1 MLIANGSSWHF
12 DGAIQVVQTHETV
25 KRNLGSGAYSDDRYG
40 SKVITSE
47 GSTSIPVNNPD
58 EPNVEMSLVKI
69 LKLHKQQCDYF
80 AVIKP
85 GIFDP
90 IPQAITQIL
99 VYLGEE
105 PHTHVRDWSP
115 IVFFDGNWVHQQN
128 DYHFTLER
136 KYNGSSWFTR
146 VTATKQVAQVM
157 KGAAPI
163 LLSRS
168 DVRTLVSLDPTP
180 VHFDDVKRLFDM

>member
-1 MLIANGSSWHF
+1 MLVANGNSWYF
-12 DGAIQVVQTHETV
+12 GPDVTVVQTHETV

-47 GSTSIPVNNPD
+47 GSTSIPVNNPN

-69 LKLHKQQCDYF
+69 LKLHKQQCDYS
-80 AVIKP
+80 AVINP

-105 PHTHVRDWSP
+105 SHTHVSDWSP
-115 IVFFDGNWVHQQN
+115 IVFFDGCWEHQEGN
-128 DYHFTLER
+128 YRFTLER

-157 KGAAPI
+157 EGAAPI

-168 DVRTLVSLDPTP
+168 DVRTLVSSEPSP
-180 VHFDDVKRLFDM
+180 VHFDDVKRLYDL